1 MRKSLR
7 LDDAARAR
15 DVFGPK
21 DENLRRV
28 RDLLGVRAV
37 LRGDRLLVDG
47 PEAAVRKATAALSE
61 MIGCAESLKAP
72 LPAREVER
80 ILEGLQVPG
89 MPAEGTPPE
98 RPGSGLHVGRGRKVE
113 TKTAGQDH
121 YVKAMRENDLV
132 LCVGPAGTGKT
143 YLAVAMALA
152 ELEAGSVNRICLAR
166 PAVEAGER
174 LGFLPGDMRQKVN
187 PYLRP
192 LYDALQDMMSFST
205 LSRLMDQGVVEVAP
219 LAYMRGRTLS
229 AAFVILDEAQN
240 TTAGQMLMFLTRLGV
255 GSKAVVTGDVTQIDL
270 ADPARSGLVHAGRIL
285 SDVTGIAIV
294 HLCERD
300 VVRHGLVKKVLA
312 AYDEDRRGTVHG

>member
-47 PEAAVRKATAALSE
+47 PEAAVRKAAAALSE
-61 MIGCAESLKAP
+61 MIRCAESLKAP

-80 ILEGLQVPG
+80 ILEGLGVK
-89 MPAEGTPPE
+89 PAE
-98 RPGSGLHVGRGRKVE
+98 PGSSLHVGRGRKVE

-121 YVKAMRENDLV
+121 YVKAMRESDLV

-192 LYDALQDMMSFST
+192 LYDALQDMMSFSM
-205 LSRLMDQGVVEVAP
+205 LARLMDQGVVEVAP

-300 VVRHGLVKKVLA
+300 VVRHGLVKMVLA